1 LFIKSKFYLSDIEKL
16 NKLTD
21 VWKSSNIP
29 IEQFKIVSKQLSSFR
44 EGNDIPE
51 FKVFLEH
58 LSALGLK
65 DNSKIIEIGCS
76 SGYYSE
82 IVEFH
87 NPRLHYIGIDYSRE
101 FVNFAFDIYPQK
113 SFLIADANF
122 LPLKTEILDCVV
134 LGSVLLH
141 LMQWEES
148 LAKVAELN
156 SKFLIVHRQPVII
169 EKPSYYYFKKA
180 YSTKMFEWILNR
192 DHLIKVLASFDYKLV
207 KESKVNSN
215 ETSNY
220 SSILPTTSTFTF
232 IKT

>member
-1 LFIKSKFYLSDIEKL
+1 
-16 NKLTD
+16 
-21 VWKSSNIP
+21 
-29 IEQFKIVSKQLSSFR
+29 
-44 EGNDIPE
+44 
-51 FKVFLEH
+51 
-58 LSALGLK
+58 
-65 DNSKIIEIGCS
+65 
-76 SGYYSE
+76 
-82 IVEFH
+82 
-87 NPRLHYIGIDYSRE
+87 
-101 FVNFAFDIYPQK
+101 VNFAFDIYPQK